1 MKLYGHTDN
10 HKSDKS
16 FHDAEILSTKNR
28 GLAAKAE
35 KNFRFNGPFCG
46 FKQRYDVRH
55 SRNDAFVRPRTVE
68 NGVQSRTTNAA
79 SLNFSRLLHETDAGV
94 FESAESVLQVL
105 RLADERFRGN
115 DVIPPLTTP
124 CSGDGGDSRCW
135 ALNYQRRWNQ
145 LLNRRG
151 IELIELPENA
161 FFCLTFGNTPEVL
174 QTPEDIQTLTV
185 CLWLFREHQC
195 VRGVNMAA
203 YVVAP
208 HNSALFWRLFQLSKH
223 VTAVELRD
231 VQNNVDSLSI
241 RRLFRGRA
249 EQLTELV
256 LADFFLYEKDARD
269 LAALLSC
276 NKSLSRLALINLN
289 IKEHS
294 LDSIVAKIKDHG
306 TLKEVELT
314 ESRKPIASHTIAYL
328 LQSRVLKLRLN
339 VDCAWEA
346 VSTILAKNVT
356 LAQLTIISRSTFH
369 SALGPLARAVATRET
384 LQNLVLVLDPSWA
397 EANESH
403 FDWEDLIAIVTQCR
417 ALRKLRISVPS
428 LGDAAARAISEAIG
442 INRSLHELHFDGC
455 VIPCYSAVVLLEGLL
470 RNWTLRLLS
479 LMNTEGD
486 DAEHQHLLR
495 FMLKNSLCHRVSVRY
510 EGCQAKLLDEAM
522 RNSEIQF
529 PNFNFF
535 CKYAPDANIVFEALP
550 CVKDSLTTLSID
562 SNEDL
567 FDAGAESLARL
578 FSDSEI
584 LKNVVLDFPATPDTC
599 VILLQGLAQSRSIT
613 SVSLIGW
620 KIGRPSKFKNH
631 PDFVPSVFTYVRSR
645 GDAAVRRHSR
655 WWKRQKGELDTTATS
670 ATPNDTPE
678 LQDPPNENLNM
689 DTSAAQDGV
698 LDENSV
704 DLQQLENENPDEGLD
719 ATKDDVPDQDSM
731 ELQQPENG
739 IKEHIWPDCRC
750 QACASKKIEVAHVS
764 QSMQIGT
771 GGCQLIPQ

>member
-1 MKLYGHTDN
+1 M
-10 HKSDKS
+10 SDC
-16 FHDAEILSTKNR
+16 
-28 GLAAKAE
+28 
-35 KNFRFNGPFCG
+35 GPT
-46 FKQRYDVRH
+46 
-55 SRNDAFVRPRTVE
+55 SSE
-68 NGVQSRTTNAA
+68 VQSRTTNAA

-145 LLNRRG
+145 LLNHRG

-223 VTAVELRD
+223 VTAVELRG

-289 IKEHS
+289 MKEHS

-339 VDCAWEA
+339 VDCAWGA

-522 RNSEIQF
+522 RNSEIRF

-613 SVSLIGW
+613 FVSLIGW
-620 KIGRPSKFKNH
+620 KIGGADDTVPLAFQDLLRVNSSIMEITLAQGGTGEIDILLKHLAIGLRENRSLSELGILRA
-631 PDFVPSVFTYVRSR
+631 PDFGVVRDPAIMQLLR
-645 GDAAVRRHSR
+645 VNRMAASLAARLLSGARLSTWAVHSLERVISCDSMISILQSNLAIGSDVINEKLSEVLVRIRS
-655 WWKRQKGELDTTATS
+655 
-670 ATPNDTPE
+670 
-678 LQDPPNENLNM
+678 ENFKL
-689 DTSAAQDGV
+689 
-698 LDENSV
+698 
-704 DLQQLENENPDEGLD
+704 ENPD
-719 ATKDDVPDQDSM
+719 KQ
-731 ELQQPENG
+731 
-739 IKEHIWPDCRC
+739 CRC
-750 QACASKKIEVAHVS
+750 VSPAHHDNKIELRNALLCE
-764 QSMQIGT
+764 IGKYLSLSDASSK
-771 GGCQLIPQ
+771 Q

>member
-1 MKLYGHTDN
+1 
-10 HKSDKS
+10 
-16 FHDAEILSTKNR
+16 
-28 GLAAKAE
+28 
-35 KNFRFNGPFCG
+35 
-46 FKQRYDVRH
+46 
-55 SRNDAFVRPRTVE
+55 
-68 NGVQSRTTNAA
+68 
-79 SLNFSRLLHETDAGV
+79 
-94 FESAESVLQVL
+94 
-105 RLADERFRGN
+105 
-115 DVIPPLTTP
+115 
-124 CSGDGGDSRCW
+124 
-135 ALNYQRRWNQ
+135 
-145 LLNRRG
+145 
-151 IELIELPENA
+151 
-161 FFCLTFGNTPEVL
+161 
-174 QTPEDIQTLTV
+174 
-185 CLWLFREHQC
+185 
-195 VRGVNMAA
+195 MAA

-223 VTAVELRD
+223 VTSVELRD

-241 RRLFRGRA
+241 RRLFHGRA

-256 LADFFLYEKDARD
+256 LADFFLYEKDALD

-522 RNSEIQF
+522 RNSEIRF

-620 KIGRPSKFKNH
+620 KIGVADDTVPLAFQDLLRVNSSIMEITLAQGGTGEIDILLKHLAIGLRENRSLSELGILRA
-631 PDFVPSVFTYVRSR
+631 PDFGVVRDPAIMQLLR
-645 GDAAVRRHSR
+645 VNRMAASLAARLLSGARLSTWAVHSLERVISCDSMISILQSHLAIGSDVINEKLSEVLVRIRS
-655 WWKRQKGELDTTATS
+655 
-670 ATPNDTPE
+670 
-678 LQDPPNENLNM
+678 ENFKL
-689 DTSAAQDGV
+689 
-698 LDENSV
+698 
-704 DLQQLENENPDEGLD
+704 ENPD
-719 ATKDDVPDQDSM
+719 KQ
-731 ELQQPENG
+731 
-739 IKEHIWPDCRC
+739 CRC
-750 QACASKKIEVAHVS
+750 ASPAHHDNKIELRNALLCE
-764 QSMQIGT
+764 IGKYLSLSDASSK
-771 GGCQLIPQ
+771 Q

>member
-1 MKLYGHTDN
+1 M
-10 HKSDKS
+10 SDC
-16 FHDAEILSTKNR
+16 
-28 GLAAKAE
+28 
-35 KNFRFNGPFCG
+35 GPT
-46 FKQRYDVRH
+46 
-55 SRNDAFVRPRTVE
+55 SSE
-68 NGVQSRTTNAA
+68 VQSRTTNAA

-145 LLNRRG
+145 LLNHRG

-231 VQNNVDSLSI
+231 VQSNVDSLSI

-339 VDCAWEA
+339 VDCAWGA

-522 RNSEIQF
+522 RNSEIRF

-620 KIGRPSKFKNH
+620 KIGGADDTVPLAFQDLLRVNSSIMEITLAQGGTGEIDILLKHLAIGLRENRSLSELGILRA
-631 PDFVPSVFTYVRSR
+631 PDFGVVRDPAIMQLLR
-645 GDAAVRRHSR
+645 VNRMAASLAARLLSGARLSTWAVHSLERVISCDSMISILQSHLAIGSDVINEKLSEVLVRIRS
-655 WWKRQKGELDTTATS
+655 
-670 ATPNDTPE
+670 
-678 LQDPPNENLNM
+678 ENFKL
-689 DTSAAQDGV
+689 
-698 LDENSV
+698 
-704 DLQQLENENPDEGLD
+704 ENPD
-719 ATKDDVPDQDSM
+719 KQ
-731 ELQQPENG
+731 
-739 IKEHIWPDCRC
+739 CRC
-750 QACASKKIEVAHVS
+750 ASPTHHDNKIELRNALLCE
-764 QSMQIGT
+764 IGKYLSLSDASSK
-771 GGCQLIPQ
+771 Q